1 MALTYF
7 KKMNLLR
14 NNSGFFSSESGTEDM
29 HGMGFEAIV
38 RSGVKVFKE
47 QPFTAFKEISNR

>member
-1 MALTYF
+1 MTLTYF

-14 NNSGFFSSESGTEDM
+14 NNSGFFFSESGTEDM
-29 HGMGFEAIV
+29 HGMGFEIGV

-47 QPFTAFKEISNR
+47 QSLAII

>member
-29 HGMGFEAIV
+29 HGMGFEIVV

-47 QPFTAFKEISNR
+47 QALATIKKNSR

>member
-1 MALTYF
+1 MTLTYF
-7 KKMNLLR
+7 EKMNLLR

-29 HGMGFEAIV
+29 HGMGFEIVV

-47 QPFTAFKEISNR
+47 QALATIKKNSR